1 MSKPVLSDEEKKE
14 KIGQLLRTRDDI
26 SAKEI
31 IQQVLGKSKPVQ
43 AELQLVYGHPEWKA
57 RKERETKKKLEALK
71 PKVPE
76 EGREPEIEVE
86 KLPPTVKPPEKEEE
100 AKKKAEELKERIVKG
115 KPLEKGMF
123 KDLLDSGFEFLC
135 DARPHLKRPSPA
147 SVENLDD
154 ALVEFLN
161 DQDLREWI
169 GQHWHKLNLVFA
181 SGVIAV
187 PLIKQEWS
195 HRREVKKPK
204 EKEEEKKPEAPPK
217 ETSVEALT
225 APTGSGSV
233 TLTAKPSPPESEKP
247 DWYIKNV
254 EGQKT

>member
-1 MSKPVLSDEEKKE
+1 MSKPVLSDEENKE

-43 AELQLVYGHPEWKA
+43 AELQLVYSHPEWKA
-57 RKERETKKKLEALK
+57 RKDRITKKKLEALK
-71 PKVPE
+71 PPPTE
-76 EGREPEIEVE
+76 EGKEPEISVE
-86 KLPPTVKPPEKEEE
+86 GVPPTMPPPEKTEE
-100 AKKKAEELKERIVKG
+100 AEAKLEEVKERIVKG

-123 KDLLDSGFEFLC
+123 TETLSSGFEFLC

-147 SVENLDD
+147 SVENLDS
-154 ALVEFLN
+154 ALVDFLN

-169 GQHWHKLNLVFA
+169 GQHWHKLNLIFA

-195 HRREVKKPK
+195 HRREAKKPQK
-204 EKEEEKKPEAPPK
+204 M
-217 ETSVEALT
+217 SLALL
-225 APTGSGSV
+225 V
-233 TLTAKPSPPESEKP
+233 DE
-247 DWYIKNV
+247 
-254 EGQKT
+254 

>member
-1 MSKPVLSDEEKKE
+1 LSKPVPSKEEVTQ
-14 KIGQLLRTRDDI
+14 KIGQLLATTEL
-26 SAKEI
+26 SAKQI
-31 IQQVLGKSKPVQ
+31 IQQVLGKKSPVQ

-71 PKVPE
+71 PPTPL
-76 EGREPEIEVE
+76 EGKEPEIEVE
-86 KLPPTVKPPEKEEE
+86 KLPPTKPPEEKKEEG
-100 AKKKAEELKERIVKG
+100 KEVIEKIVKG

-123 KDLLDSGFEFLC
+123 TPLLNSGFEFLT

-161 DQDLREWI
+161 DQDIREWI
-169 GQHWHKLNLVFA
+169 GAHWHKLNLVFA

-195 HRREVKKPK
+195 HRREAKKPK

>member
-1 MSKPVLSDEEKKE
+1 MMSKPVPSKEEITQ
-14 KIGQLLRTRDDI
+14 KIGQLLATTEL
-26 SAKEI
+26 SAKQI
-31 IQQVLGKSKPVQ
+31 IQQVLSKKSPVQ

-76 EGREPEIEVE
+76 EGKEPELAVE
-86 KLPPTVKPPEKEEE
+86 KVAPTEKPLEVPEKE
-100 AKKKAEELKERIVKG
+100 KLEELKERIVKG
-115 KPLEKGMF
+115 KPLEKPMF
-123 KDLLDSGFEFLC
+123 KDLLDSAFDFLC

-154 ALVEFLN
+154 ALVDFLN

-169 GQHWHKLNLVFA
+169 GAHWHKLNLIFA

-187 PLIKQEWS
+187 PLIKQEWD
-195 HRREVKKPK
+195 HRREAKKPK
-204 EKEEEKKPEAPPK
+204 EKGEEKKPEAPPK

>member
-1 MSKPVLSDEEKKE
+1 MSKPVPSKEEINQ
-14 KIGQLLRTRDDI
+14 KIGQLLATTEL

-31 IQQVLGKSKPVQ
+31 IFQVLGKKKPVQ

-57 RKERETKKKLEALK
+57 RKDRAMKKKLEELK
-71 PKVPE
+71 PPPS
-76 EGREPEIEVE
+76 EGKEPEIEVE
-86 KLPPTVKPPEKEEE
+86 KHPPTMPPPEKEEE
-100 AKKKAEELKERIVKG
+100 AREKEAEELKERIIKG
-115 KPLEKGMF
+115 KPPEKGMF
-123 KDLLDSGFEFLC
+123 TPLLNSGFEFLT

-161 DQDLREWI
+161 DQDIREWI
-169 GQHWHKLNLVFA
+169 GAHWHKLNLVFA

-195 HRREVKKPK
+195 HRREAKKPK
-204 EKEEEKKPEAPPK
+204 EKEEEKKPEAPSK
-217 ETSVEALT
+217 EASVEART
-225 APTGSGSV
+225 SPTGTESV

-247 DWYIKNV
+247 FWYEREV
-254 EGQKT
+254 EAKKT

>member
-1 MSKPVLSDEEKKE
+1 MSKPVPSKEETTQ
-14 KIGQLLRTRDDI
+14 KIGQLLATTEL
-26 SAKEI
+26 SAKQI
-31 IQQVLGKSKPVQ
+31 IQQVLGKKSPVQ

-76 EGREPEIEVE
+76 EGKEPELAVE
-86 KLPPTVKPPEKEEE
+86 KVAPTEKPPEVPE
-100 AKKKAEELKERIVKG
+100 KAEELKEKIIAG

-123 KDLLDSGFEFLC
+123 KELLDSGFEFLC

-161 DQDLREWI
+161 TQDLREWI
-169 GQHWHKLNLVFA
+169 GKHWPKLNLIFA

-195 HRREVKKPK
+195 HRREPKKPK
-204 EKEEEKKPEAPPK
+204 EKEEEKKPEAPSK
-217 ETSVEALT
+217 ETSVEVST

>member
-57 RKERETKKKLEALK
+57 RKDRAMKKKLEELK
-71 PKVPE
+71 PPTPE
-76 EGREPEIEVE
+76 EGKEPEMEVV
-86 KLPPTVKPPEKEEE
+86 KLAPTVKPPEAKEE
-100 AKKKAEELKERIVKG
+100 AKEKAEELKERIIKG

-123 KDLLDSGFEFLC
+123 KGLLDSGFEFLT

-161 DQDLREWI
+161 DQDIREWI
-169 GQHWHKLNLVFA
+169 GEHWHKLNLVFA

-195 HRREVKKPK
+195 HRREPKKPK
-204 EKEEEKKPEAPPK
+204 EKEEEKKPEAPSK
-217 ETSVEALT
+217 EASATVSTS
-225 APTGSGSV
+225 PTGEGSV

-247 DWYIKNV
+247 EWYKREV
-254 EGQKT
+254 EGKKT